1 MKVRDITERQKQVLY
16 CIVSEYI
23 RGHEP
28 ISSKKVLS
36 SSNLTWSGATIRN
49 DMNRLMKTGYIYQPH
64 TSAGRVPTDKGLRF
78 YVDELLKIKS
88 NVKIKSTSVETVTK
102 FPIGDLEKIL
112 TGAGKL
118 LSSSTNSL
126 VIIQKPSPLKLKIK
140 RVVITSVT
148 NTFSVINIVTTLGL
162 GASIPIQHGPI
173 EDFHSIENILNGALS
188 NTNLSDFR
196 ENIKE
201 VLSKSYN
208 YNSVDKAF
216 LELSEKIISE
226 TYENYI
232 IEGLQNIVNFVK
244 TNKIP
249 EVLKVITSDNFS
261 KRVFLLENGV
271 YIGKEH
277 GIAGLEDFSIVLA
290 SFLAENIDIGRIAV
304 VFEKYQ
310 NYDSII
316 DNLIYIVNR
325 LGEYFT
331 IVSRNV

>member
-1 MKVRDITERQKQVLY
+1 MEVKDITERQRQILY
-16 CIVSEYI
+16 CVVSEYI
-23 RGHEP
+23 RNHEP

-140 RVVITSVT
+140 RVVITPVT

-173 EDFHSIENILNGALS
+173 EDFHSIENILNSALS

-196 ENIKE
+196 ENVKE

-226 TYENYI
+226 TYEDYI
-232 IEGLQNIVNFVK
+232 LEGLQNIVNFVK
-244 TNKIP
+244 PNKVS
-249 EVLKVITSDNFS
+249 EVLRVISSDNFS

-271 YIGKEH
+271 HIGKEH

-290 SFLAENIDIGRIAV
+290 SFLAENIDIGRVAV

-331 IVSRNV
+331 IVGRNV

>member
-1 MKVRDITERQKQVLY
+1 MEVRDITERQKQVLY

-23 RGHEP
+23 RSHEP

-88 NVKIKSTSVETVTK
+88 NVKTKSTSVETITK

-118 LSSSTNSL
+118 LSSSTSSL

-140 RVVITSVT
+140 RVVITPVT

-173 EDFHSIENILNGALS
+173 EDFHSIENILNNALS

-196 ENIKE
+196 DNLKE
-201 VLSKSYN
+201 IISKSYN
-208 YNSVDKAF
+208 YSSVDRAF

-226 TYENYI
+226 TYEDYI
-232 IEGLQNIVNFVK
+232 VEGIQNVVNFVK
-244 TNKIP
+244 PNKIP
-249 EVLKVITSDNFS
+249 QVLKVVTSDNFP
-261 KRVFLLENGV
+261 KRIFLLENGIH
-271 YIGKEH
+271 IGQEH
-277 GIAGLEDFSIVLA
+277 GIAGLEDFSIILV
-290 SFLAENIDIGRIAV
+290 SFLSENIDIGRVAV

-316 DNLIYIVNR
+316 DNLLYIVNR